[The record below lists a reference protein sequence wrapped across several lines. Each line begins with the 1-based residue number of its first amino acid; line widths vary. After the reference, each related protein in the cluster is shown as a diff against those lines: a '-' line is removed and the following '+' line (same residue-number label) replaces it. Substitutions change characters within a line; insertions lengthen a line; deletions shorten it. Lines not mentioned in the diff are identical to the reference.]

1 MIEKR
6 WKFSCKNA
14 FLKIKETFFKIKEME
29 RDVHTYPL
37 ASSRIRKIDVNHYTL
52 FVFIQK
58 QKKIEAK
65 Q

>member
-1 MIEKR
+1 
-6 WKFSCKNA
+6 
-14 FLKIKETFFKIKEME
+14 ME